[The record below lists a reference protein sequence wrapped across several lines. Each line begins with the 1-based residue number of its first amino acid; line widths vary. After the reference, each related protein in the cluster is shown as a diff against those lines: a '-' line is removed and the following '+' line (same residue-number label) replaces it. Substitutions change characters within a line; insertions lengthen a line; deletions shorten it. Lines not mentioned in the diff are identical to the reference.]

1 MHFSAHQQKIVWEL
15 NMPTR
20 WFVIFMLFIAGA
32 INYIDRAAL
41 SLIAPLISKDL
52 ELSPS
57 QLGIVFSA
65 FFVGYSLFCF
75 IGGYFSDRIGPKR
88 VFIIAVTVWSA
99 FCALTGT
106 VFSFASLLIVRV
118 IFGFGEGP
126 FASTG
131 SKMVNNW
138 FGVTERGRAVGI
150 VNAGNPIGGAIAGPL
165 VGLLALT
172 IGWRWTFLV
181 VGLLGILWVTVWAV
195 TVSDKPDTEATT
207 PTAKADAALA
217 VPQSIAFYIRQPIIL
232 FTAFAFFGWN
242 YILYFFLSWF
252 PTYLTAAKGLS
263 MQNMSIVTIIP
274 WLVGFVGLASGGF
287 FVDWV
292 VIRSGNA
299 LQARKMILVAGLLAA
314 AICVGIGG
322 LVESAMGAVTLMALA
337 VFCLYLTA
345 PAYWTIIQD
354 VVPSPKV
361 GGVTGFVHLLANTS
375 GIVGPSIAGYIVQY
389 GGGFTGAFLLAGAIG
404 VVSSVA
410 VGVFGQAPK
419 LGPARLTA

>member
-1 MHFSAHQQKIVWEL
+1 MS
-15 NMPTR
+15 PR
-20 WFVIFMLFIAGA
+20 WYVVFMLFIAGA

-41 SLIAPLISKDL
+41 SIIAPIISKDL
-52 ELSPS
+52 SLSPS

-65 FFVGYSLFCF
+65 FFVGYSIFCF

-88 VFIIAVTVWSA
+88 VFIIAVSVWSA
-99 FCALTGT
+99 FCALTGA
-106 VFSFASLLIVRV
+106 VAGFASLLVIRV

-126 FASTG
+126 FASSG

-165 VGLLALT
+165 VGFLALST
-172 IGWRWTFLV
+172 SWRWTFVLV
-181 VGLLGILWVTVWAV
+181 GALGIIWVIFWAF
-195 TVSDKPDTEATT
+195 TVSDKPESDVKVEPAARVAQ
-207 PTAKADAALA
+207 PVTAASD
-217 VPQSIAFYIRQPIIL
+217 QNSIAFYIRQPIIL
-232 FTAFAFFGWN
+232 LTAFAFFGWN

-252 PTYLTAAKGLS
+252 PTYLTTAKGLS
-263 MQNMSIVTIIP
+263 IQSMSVVTVIP

-299 LQARKMILVAGLLAA
+299 LQARKLILMAGLLIAA
-314 AICVGIGG
+314 LCVGIGG
-322 LVESAMGAVTLMALA
+322 VVESATSAVTLMAGA

-361 GGVTGFVHLLANTS
+361 GGVTGFVHFLANTS
-375 GIVGPSIAGYIVQY
+375 GIFGPSIAGFIVQY
-389 GGGFTGAFLLAGAIG
+389 GGGFKGAFLLAGAIG
-404 VVSSVA
+404 VVGSLSV
-410 VGVFGQAPK
+410 GIFGRAPK
-419 LGPARLTA
+419 LAPAQAVA

>member
-1 MHFSAHQQKIVWEL
+1 
-15 NMPTR
+15 
-20 WFVIFMLFIAGA
+20 MLFIAGA

-41 SLIAPLISKDL
+41 SIIAPLVSKDL
-52 ELSPS
+52 LLSPS
-57 QLGIVFSA
+57 ELGIVFSA
-65 FFVGYSLFCF
+65 FFVGYSIFCF

-99 FCALTGT
+99 FCALTGA
-106 VFSFASLLIVRV
+106 VAGFASLLVIRV

-126 FASTG
+126 FASSG

-165 VGLLALT
+165 VGFLALT
-172 IGWRWTFLV
+172 TSWRWTFVLI
-181 VGLLGILWVTVWAV
+181 GALGIVWVIVWAF
-195 TVSDKPDTEATT
+195 TVSDKPKDKVGVE
-207 PTAKADAALA
+207 PTAQVAQPAAA
-217 VPQSIAFYIRQPIIL
+217 TSGEHSIGFYIRQPIIL
-232 FTAFAFFGWN
+232 LTALAFFGWN

-252 PTYLTAAKGLS
+252 PTYLTTAKGLS
-263 MQNMSIVTIIP
+263 IQSMSVVTIIP

-299 LQARKMILVAGLLAA
+299 LQARKYVLMAGLLVAA
-314 AICVGIGG
+314 VCVGIGG
-322 LVESAMGAVTLMALA
+322 VVESAASAVTLMAGA

-345 PAYWTIIQD
+345 PAYWTVIQD

-361 GGVTGFVHLLANTS
+361 GGVTGFVHFLANTS
-375 GIVGPSIAGYIVQY
+375 GIFGPSIAGFIVQY
-389 GGGFTGAFLLAGAIG
+389 GGGFKGAFLLAGAIG
-404 VVSSVA
+404 VIGSLA
-410 VGVFGQAPK
+410 VGVFGRAPK
-419 LGPARLTA
+419 LAPVQAAA

>member
-1 MHFSAHQQKIVWEL
+1 MS
-15 NMPTR
+15 PR
-20 WFVIFMLFIAGA
+20 WYVVFMLFIAGA

-41 SLIAPLISKDL
+41 SIIAPIVSKDL
-52 ELSPS
+52 SLSPS
-57 QLGIVFSA
+57 ELGIVFSA
-65 FFVGYSLFCF
+65 FFVGYSIFCF

-88 VFIIAVTVWSA
+88 VFIIAVSVWSA
-99 FCALTGT
+99 FCALTGA
-106 VFSFASLLIVRV
+106 VAGFVSLLVIRV
-118 IFGFGEGP
+118 VFGFGEGP
-126 FASTG
+126 FASSG

-165 VGLLALT
+165 VGFVALST
-172 IGWRWTFLV
+172 SWRWAFVLI
-181 VGLLGILWVTVWAV
+181 GALGILWVVIWAFTVRDNPKDELKAEPAPRV
-195 TVSDKPDTEATT
+195 AKPLAAAT
-207 PTAKADAALA
+207 DGN
-217 VPQSIAFYIRQPIIL
+217 SIAFYIRQPIIL
-232 FTAFAFFGWN
+232 LTAFAFFGWN

-252 PTYLTAAKGLS
+252 PSYLTTAKGLS
-263 MQNMSIVTIIP
+263 IQSMSVVSIIP

-299 LQARKMILVAGLLAA
+299 LQARKFVLIAGLLVA

-322 LVESAMGAVTLMALA
+322 IVESAASAVMLMAGA

-361 GGVTGFVHLLANTS
+361 GGVTGFVHFLANTS
-375 GIVGPSIAGYIVQY
+375 GIFGPSIAGFIVQY
-389 GGGFTGAFLLAGAIG
+389 GGGFKGAFLLAGTIG
-404 VVSSVA
+404 VVGSLSV
-410 VGVFGQAPK
+410 GLFGRAPK
-419 LGPARLTA
+419 LAPAQAVA

>member
-1 MHFSAHQQKIVWEL
+1 MS
-15 NMPTR
+15 PR
-20 WFVIFMLFIAGA
+20 WYVVFMLFIAGA

-41 SLIAPLISKDL
+41 SIIAPIISKDL
-52 ELSPS
+52 SLSPS

-65 FFVGYSLFCF
+65 FFVGYSIFCF

-88 VFIIAVTVWSA
+88 VFIIAVSIWSA
-99 FCALTGT
+99 FCALTGA
-106 VFSFASLLIVRV
+106 VAGFASLLVIRV

-126 FASTG
+126 FASSG

-165 VGLLALT
+165 VGFLALST
-172 IGWRWTFLV
+172 SWRWTFVLV
-181 VGLLGILWVTVWAV
+181 GALGIIWVFFWAF
-195 TVSDKPDTEATT
+195 TVSDRPESEVKVEP
-207 PTAKADAALA
+207 AARVA
-217 VPQSIAFYIRQPIIL
+217 QPVAAASDQNSIAFYIRQPIIL
-232 FTAFAFFGWN
+232 LTAFAFFGWN

-252 PTYLTAAKGLS
+252 PTYLTTAKGLS
-263 MQNMSIVTIIP
+263 IQSMSVVTVIP

-299 LQARKMILVAGLLAA
+299 LQARKLILMAGLLIAA
-314 AICVGIGG
+314 LCVGIGG
-322 LVESAMGAVTLMALA
+322 VVESATSAVTLMAGA

-361 GGVTGFVHLLANTS
+361 GGVTGFVHFLANTS
-375 GIVGPSIAGYIVQY
+375 GIFGPSIAGFIVQY
-389 GGGFTGAFLLAGAIG
+389 GGGFKGAFLLAGAIG
-404 VVSSVA
+404 VVGSLSV
-410 VGVFGQAPK
+410 GIFGRAPK
-419 LGPARLTA
+419 LAPAQAVA